1 MNFKFEVPSCMQN
14 KVGCFVDLSDSA
26 IYDESGGIPTTEDL
40 EAVIDY
46 NLTENCPKWMMQY
59 PEHAG
64 LLTAISKDLFIG
76 IYGLVIFYLAVLV
89 CILGVTILLKPTFR
103 GGSRHRGG
111 SRYSNTSTSDDWCDD
126 SGGSSGGGGSCGGD

>member
-1 MNFKFEVPSCMQN
+1 MSFKFEVPGCMQN

-64 LLTAISKDLFIG
+64 LIRIDSEYATTKALCERFLTKAEEMKMRLD
-76 IYGLVIFYLAVLV
+76 VLYKE
-89 CILGVTILLKPTFR
+89 CCSFK
-103 GGSRHRGG
+103 
-111 SRYSNTSTSDDWCDD
+111 
-126 SGGSSGGGGSCGGD
+126 